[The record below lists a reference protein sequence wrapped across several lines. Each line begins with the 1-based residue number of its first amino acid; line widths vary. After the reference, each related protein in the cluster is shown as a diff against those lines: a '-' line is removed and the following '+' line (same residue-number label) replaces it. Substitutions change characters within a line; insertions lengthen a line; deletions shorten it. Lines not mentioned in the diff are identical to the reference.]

1 MHRPAR
7 LLTLCCTVAAVL
19 ASPLRAQAG
28 GDARGD
34 QAPPVLRTSVVA
46 DSPAVLRGARRAQ
59 AAFERARRWHLP
71 RKYSA
76 RPRQCAE
83 IIGRFCYWDDDSTD
97 DVLVRTPPPPEPP
110 KIVAARAGLLAQL
123 DSAAKRLP
131 GDEWIAGMH
140 VHYLLEAGR
149 IDDAAR
155 RADACRAAS
164 WWCHALA
171 GLVAHTA
178 QRYAS
183 ADSLY
188 SLSIAAMPDGVRCEW
203 MSVEVLVDDE
213 IREEYRSLPCA
224 KRAALDDRLWW
235 LADPLHLQPGN
246 DRRTEHYARATRAR
260 IHRGSASSYGVRW
273 ADDLDVIVR
282 RFGWP
287 SHYTQSMPPAASNAP
302 PSVSVFHD
310 DPGYRFLPDSTF
322 GADLGVITDSSW
334 RLRPERPRERY
345 APPYATFATL
355 AQQTTLFR
363 RGDST
368 LAVVA
373 YDASADS
380 ILGPGPITAGLI
392 ATRGPNDAS
401 PSRTV
406 VQGGPA
412 RGTLALVLPDTVV
425 LASVELLARA
435 RVRRARFGLGF
446 ANVESNSA
454 RISQLGLFEPTD
466 TLPGDVESFR
476 AMARAS
482 ARLIMNS
489 RVGLFWEMYGI
500 RSTSDEVTLDVE
512 VVRDGGGWLRR
523 AGERVGL
530 VGPPARS
537 RVGWRESPDGR
548 TISARSFVLDLTG
561 LDPGGYRITVT
572 ITPPGEETVV
582 ARRRIE
588 IVRRGTGPGD

>member
-1 MHRPAR
+1 M
-7 LLTLCCTVAAVL
+7 L

-28 GDARGD
+28 ADARGG

-71 RKYSA
+71 LRYSGS
-76 RPRQCAE
+76 PSKCAE
-83 IIGRFCYWDDDSTD
+83 VIGRFCYWDDESTD
-97 DVLVRTPPPPEPP
+97 DVLVRTPPPPESP

-123 DSAAKRLP
+123 DSAATRLP

-140 VHYLLEAGR
+140 VHYLLEAER
-149 IDDAAR
+149 IDHAAR

-171 GLVAHTA
+171 GLVAHA
-178 QRYAS
+178 ARRYAR

-188 SLSIAAMPDGVRCEW
+188 SLSIAAMPDAVRCEW
-203 MSVEVLVDDE
+203 TSVEVLLDDE
-213 IREEYRSLPCA
+213 LRDDHRRLPCA
-224 KRAALDDRLWW
+224 QRALLEDRLWW

-260 IHRGSASSYGVRW
+260 IHRGSASGYGVRW
-273 ADDLDVIVR
+273 ADDLDEIVR

-287 SHYTQSMPPAASNAP
+287 SHYTQGMSPAASNAP

-310 DPGYRFLPDSTF
+310 VPGYRFLPDSTF

-334 RLRPERPRERY
+334 RLRPELPRERY

-355 AQQTTLFR
+355 AHETTLFR
-363 RGDST
+363 RGEST

-373 YDASADS
+373 YDASGDS
-380 ILGPGPITAGLI
+380 LLALEPLTAGVI
-392 ATRGPNDAS
+392 AMRGPNDAS
-401 PSRTV
+401 PPRTI
-406 VQGGPA
+406 VQPA
-412 RGTLALVLPDTVV
+412 PTRGTLALVLPDTLV
-425 LASVELLARA
+425 LASVELIARA

-446 ANVESNSA
+446 ANVESGSA
-454 RISQLGLFEPTD
+454 RISQLGLFEPDD
-466 TLPGDVESFR
+466 TLPVDVESFR

-482 ARLIMNS
+482 ARVIINS
-489 RVGLFWEMYGI
+489 RVGLFWEMYGL
-500 RSTSDEVTLDVE
+500 RPTSDELALDVE

-523 AGERVGL
+523 AGERVGI

-548 TISARSFVLDLTG
+548 GISARSFVLDLTG
-561 LDPGGYRITVT
+561 LQPGGYRITVT
-572 ITPPGEETVV
+572 ITPIGEAPLT
-582 ARRRIE
+582 ATRRIE
-588 IVRRGTGPGD
+588 IIRREKGAGD